1 MACCADHGLL
11 GLPADA
17 DALRRRAELRASV
30 RAGADGRGHYL
41 LSVPTVRCGQCIA
54 TIERALG
61 ACEGVV
67 AARVN
72 LTLRR
77 VAVTLVS
84 PETDPLR
91 GGRDAG
97 GAGLCRHPDRADGGG
112 GPRRRADGVGR
123 C

>member
-1 MACCADHGLL
+1 MACCADHGLV
-11 GLPADA
+11 GAPADA

-41 LSVPTVRCGQCIA
+41 LSVPEIRCGQCIA
-54 TIERALG
+54 TIERALD

-77 VAVTLVS
+77 VAVTLDS
-84 PETDPLR
+84 PETDP
-91 GGRDAG
+91 
-97 GAGLCRHPDRADGGG
+97 
-112 GPRRRADGVGR
+112 PR
-123 C
+123 